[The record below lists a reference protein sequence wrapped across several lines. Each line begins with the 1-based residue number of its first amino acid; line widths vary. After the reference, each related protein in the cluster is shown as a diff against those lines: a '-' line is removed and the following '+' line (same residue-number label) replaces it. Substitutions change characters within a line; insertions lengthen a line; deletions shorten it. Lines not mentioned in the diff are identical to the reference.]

1 MIRAA
6 AVCPQPPLLFRE
18 LAGTHDAA
26 AALREACHRAVAD
39 VLAASPDAVVVVGG
53 GEASASWDAALEP
66 GPGVFGGP
74 PGTARGRLPLSLA
87 VGRRLLAEAG
97 WAGPVELRAV
107 AWGASRAEVEQLG
120 EQLASREDDIV
131 LLVLGDG
138 SARRGDKAPGY
149 VDERA
154 FGFDAETGRA
164 LAEGDPAGLLD
175 QDAGLA
181 DELMAGGRAA
191 FQVMAAA
198 VRAQGGAPQ
207 AKVGYSDDP
216 FGVMY
221 VVATWRM

>member
-1 MIRAA
+1 MIRAV

-26 AALREACHRAVAD
+26 AALRAACHRAVAD

-53 GEASASWDAALEP
+53 AEASASWDAALDP

-74 PGTARGRLPLSLA
+74 PGTARGRLPLSLGI
-87 VGRRLLAEAG
+87 GRRLLAEAG
-97 WAGPVELRAV
+97 WAGPVELRGV
-107 AWGASRAEVEQLG
+107 AWDASQAEVEALG
-120 EQLASREDDIV
+120 EELAARDGDPV
-131 LLVLGDG
+131 LLVLGEG

-154 FGFDAETGRA
+154 FGFDSETGRA
-164 LAEGDPAGLLD
+164 LAEGDPAGLLG

-181 DELMAGGRAA
+181 GELMAGGRAA
-191 FQVMAAA
+191 LQVMAAA
-198 VRAQGGAPQ
+198 VRAQGGTPQ
-207 AKVGYSDDP
+207 ATVGYSDDP

-221 VVATWRM
+221 FVTTWRL

>member
-1 MIRAA
+1 MIRAV

-26 AALREACHRAVAD
+26 AAVRTACHRAVAD
-39 VLAASPDAVVVVGG
+39 VLEVSADAVVVVGG
-53 GEASASWDAALEP
+53 AEASASWDASLEP
-66 GPGVFGGP
+66 GPGPFGGP
-74 PGTARGRLPLSLA
+74 PGTARGRLPLSLG

-97 WAGPVELRAV
+97 WGGPVELRGV
-107 AWGASRAEVEQLG
+107 AWDASRAEVEARG
-120 EQLASREDDIV
+120 EELAATDGDAV
-131 LLVLGDG
+131 LLVLGEG

-164 LAEGDPAGLLD
+164 LAEGDPAGLLR

-181 DELMAGGRAA
+181 GELMAGGRAA
-191 FQVMAAA
+191 LQVMAAA
-198 VRAQGGAPQ
+198 VRAQGGTPQ
-207 AKVGYSDDP
+207 AKMSYSDDP

-221 VVATWRM
+221 FVATWRL